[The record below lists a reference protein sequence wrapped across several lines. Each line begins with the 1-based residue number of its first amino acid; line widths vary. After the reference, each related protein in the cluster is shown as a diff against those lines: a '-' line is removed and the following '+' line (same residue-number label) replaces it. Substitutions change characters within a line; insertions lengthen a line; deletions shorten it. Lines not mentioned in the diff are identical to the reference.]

1 MDTFAL
7 ENFIDFC
14 DDMEIAQEG
23 IISGDT
29 KMGVSMFFSQDRKS
43 AKGLMKG
50 ARQSYKSGDYAQ
62 AISLATKALTI
73 WKSMRKTASK
83 IPDKQAGP
91 HFKYSDGSDTYKGI
105 SKRDILAGID
115 QEISTINAFIY
126 KCQQAAKKG
135 R

>member
-29 KMGVSMFFSQDRKS
+29 KMGVNMVLGQDRKQ

-62 AISLATKALTI
+62 AISLAKKALAI
-73 WKSMRKTASK
+73 WQSMKKTASK
-83 IPDKQAGP
+83 MPDKRTASGI
-91 HFKYSDGSDTYKGI
+91 KYSDGSDTYKGL
-105 SKRDILAGID
+105 SKTSTLSGIER
-115 QEISTINAFIY
+115 EISTINAFIY